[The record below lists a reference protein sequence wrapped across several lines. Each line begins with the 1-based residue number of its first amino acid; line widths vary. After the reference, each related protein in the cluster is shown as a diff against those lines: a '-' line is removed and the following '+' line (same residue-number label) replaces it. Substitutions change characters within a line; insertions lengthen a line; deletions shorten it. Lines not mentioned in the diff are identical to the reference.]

1 MLSSVAVERN
11 IRPGQSAVGMLS
23 LSKLGVTGTAKKWV
37 GRRALSAGLVRTWWG
52 WFSSTAGP
60 QPHYCARAGC
70 FQLSGKDAPGIGF
83 LTSPSGNALTT
94 DPILGKN
101 KAKRSGYLPLC
112 GEWYQRLDRLSL
124 TAWLLSL
131 TIASKSVRR
140 SWCLGLVAPPSCPVA
155 DILWCDCFPQ
165 LAANPTTAPSVRRMG
180 ASGRSWNHRCGPY
193 RQMREARHAPDD
205 PPHGGGESNERAAL
219 FVV

>member
-1 MLSSVAVERN
+1 MG
-11 IRPGQSAVGMLS
+11 RPAGFV
-23 LSKLGVTGTAKKWV
+23 
-37 GRRALSAGLVRTWWG
+37 RRPCAHMVGLVLEHR
-52 WFSSTAGP
+52 GP
-60 QPHYCARAGC
+60 TTHYCARADC

-112 GEWYQRLDRLSL
+112 GEWYQRLDPLSL

-219 FVV
+219 LVV